1 MGENTLMRSA
11 SSFVHPRD
19 EILHAIQ
26 RIYRYRMTTTSGGN
40 LSIREENGDVWITPA
55 RLDKGTLRREDIVR
69 VSPDGTVHGPHRPS
83 SELPFHQE
91 IYRTRAN
98 IRGIVHAH
106 PVALV
111 AFSLVH
117 KVPGTR
123 LFHQSHH
130 VCGEAGFAPYELPGS
145 LALGR
150 NVAAIFG
157 QGFDCV
163 LLENH
168 GAVTGGADLAQAF
181 RRFETLEFTAKTI
194 IKARMIGDV
203 RFLTDSEIAT
213 ARDAA
218 PHWTEFAPSP
228 ASTQEKELR
237 ARLAEFVRRAYRQR
251 LFISTQGSFS
261 ARVDAASF
269 LITPYQQDRGTI
281 DVQDLVLVRDGQSE
295 EGAIPSRAAR
305 IHDAIYRAHPEI
317 GSIINAYPVN
327 ATAFSVTGA
336 PLDSRTIPESYL
348 VIRQVSRFPFGLQFE
363 DPTAVAAQITPKRPA
378 ALLENDGV
386 LVAGADMLEAFDR
399 LEVLESTAE
408 AIINCQGLGT
418 LAPMS
423 SEVTRELD
431 RVFLGES

>member
-1 MGENTLMRSA
+1 MRSA
-11 SSFVHPRD
+11 ACFAHPRD
-19 EILHAIQ
+19 QILQAIQ

-40 LSIREENGDVWITPA
+40 LSIREENGDIWITPA

-69 VSPDGTVHGPHRPS
+69 VGSDGAVHGPHRPS

-91 IYRTRAN
+91 IYRTRPE
-98 IRGIVHAH
+98 IHGIVHAH

-117 KVPGTR
+117 QVPDTR
-123 LFHQSHH
+123 LFHQSRH

-150 NVAAIFG
+150 SVAAIFG
-157 QGFDCV
+157 QGVDCV

-168 GAVTGGADLAQAF
+168 GAVTGGADLGQAF
-181 RRFETLEFTAKTI
+181 RRFETLEFTGKTI
-194 IKARMIGDV
+194 IKARMLGDV
-203 RFLTDSEIAT
+203 RFLTDGEIAT
-213 ARDAA
+213 ARQAA
-218 PHWTEFAPSP
+218 PEWTAFAPAAP
-228 ASTQEKELR
+228 STHEKELR
-237 ARLAEFVRRAYRQR
+237 ARLSEFVRRAYRQR

-261 ARVDAASF
+261 ARIDAASF

-281 DVQDLVLVRDGQSE
+281 DVHDLVVVRNGQCE
-295 EGAIPSRAAR
+295 EDATPSRAAR
-305 IHDAIYRAHPEI
+305 IHDAIYRQHPEI

-336 PLDSRTIPESYL
+336 PLDSRTIPESYI
-348 VIRQVSRFPFGLQFE
+348 VIRQISRLPYGLQFE
-363 DPTAVAAQITPKRPA
+363 DPAAVAAQITSKRPA

-386 LVAGADMLEAFDR
+386 LVAGADILEAFDR

-418 LAPMS
+418 LAPMPL
-423 SEVTRELD
+423 EVTRELD
-431 RVFLGES
+431 RVFLGE